1 MSQATGRT
9 DLTILKSSNRSDS
22 AGEGGFAVVATGL
35 RLRGA
40 GGRMTAR
47 LVRGGIDQFDSAS
60 WVLLGGGKTPPRR
73 IEVESASVYSDKVVL
88 KFRGIDTADAAAE
101 LAGSD
106 ILLPCNGL
114 VDLPEGSYYI
124 FELVGMRVRT
134 RDGRDLGTVREV
146 LETGGT
152 PLLTVRPAPDSA
164 GGSVEILLPA
174 ARAICTEIDRAAG
187 VITIDPPEGLL
198 ELYGL

>member
-1 MSQATGRT
+1 MSPAIDRIA
-9 DLTILKSSNRSDS
+9 LTILKSSSRTS
-22 AGEGGFAVVATGL
+22 APEGAGLAVVATGL

-47 LVRGGIDQFDSAS
+47 LVRGGIDQFRGVAS
-60 WVLLGGGKTPPRR
+60 VLVGGGKSPLRGL
-73 IEVESASVYSDKVVL
+73 EVESAELYSDKVVL
-88 KFRGIDTADAAAE
+88 KFRGIDTANAAEE
-101 LAGSD
+101 LAGAD
-106 ILLPCNGL
+106 ILMPCKGL

-152 PLLTVRPAPDSA
+152 PILTVRPDRDDA
-164 GGSVEILLPA
+164 GGGELLLPA
-174 ARAICTEIDRAAG
+174 ARSICTVIDRVAG
-187 VITIDPPEGLL
+187 IITIDPPEGLL